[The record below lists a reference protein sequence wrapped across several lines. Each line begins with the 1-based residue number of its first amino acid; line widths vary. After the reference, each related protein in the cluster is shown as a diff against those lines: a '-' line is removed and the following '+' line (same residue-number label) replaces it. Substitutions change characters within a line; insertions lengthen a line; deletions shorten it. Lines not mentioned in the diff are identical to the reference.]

1 MNSKARRDRVLTGL
15 RAAVES
21 SQGQPA
27 RFSLTDRM
35 ERYGV
40 PGAAITVV
48 NDDMIEWTHFVGT
61 ARPDGT
67 RVGNETLFQAASI
80 SKAVAAVGILALA
93 EAGDI
98 DLDLDVNEQLRS
110 WRLPASE
117 HTRGQPVTPRHLLS
131 HTGGLTVPG
140 FPGYAH
146 GTVLPNVVDVLSGG
160 GNTPAVESFALP
172 GSTSQYSGGGST
184 MLQLLV
190 EDVTGRRFGEFMLDV
205 VLTPLGMLDSAY
217 ESEPSPDRHVRAAH
231 GHDVNGTPVA
241 GGWHAYP
248 ELQAAGLWTTSRDLA
263 HWLIGMQRILRGEKS
278 GPISRQ
284 TAEMMVAGL
293 GPFGLGPELG
303 GLGRHRRF
311 GHSGSNEGFRSQV
324 DALIDDST
332 GAAIL
337 TNGAGGTTLI
347 AELRKALADEY
358 GWGPIGPPPIDTVE
372 VDEQI
377 LSSLAG
383 RYVGPYGLP
392 MHLVHEGGDLFM
404 PTRYGRRHALAVGQ
418 STFVDEETGA
428 VLQFE
433 FLNGSVQRI
442 AVLAEGSEVMAFT
455 PEIKGG

>member
-1 MNSKARRDRVLTGL
+1 
-15 RAAVES
+15 
-21 SQGQPA
+21 
-27 RFSLTDRM
+27 
-35 ERYGV
+35 
-40 PGAAITVV
+40 
-48 NDDMIEWTHFVGT
+48 
-61 ARPDGT
+61 
-67 RVGNETLFQAASI
+67 
-80 SKAVAAVGILALA
+80 
-93 EAGDI
+93 
-98 DLDLDVNEQLRS
+98 
-110 WRLPASE
+110 
-117 HTRGQPVTPRHLLS
+117 
-131 HTGGLTVPG
+131 
-140 FPGYAH
+140 
-146 GTVLPNVVDVLSGG
+146 
-160 GNTPAVESFALP
+160 
-172 GSTSQYSGGGST
+172 

-303 GLGRHRRF
+303 GSGRHRRF

-324 DALIDDST
+324 DALIDNST